1 MIKRINLFLL
11 ISILVLCVAAT
22 AIYFINPLAVKSEN
36 IRPRLLGSDIYRI
49 PSKSMQP
56 SLQPGDYI
64 SVSNTAYLESSPN
77 RNDVV
82 VFYKPDSEKTI
93 PRLPYIKRV
102 IAIAGDKIKIS
113 KAKVSVNDK
122 KLKEDYVLNLNIKT
136 PYSQE
141 MKTAT
146 VPENHV
152 FVLGDNRDNSSDSR
166 IYGFVAIEDVIAKAS
181 IILYGDQNRSGKS
194 IK

>member
-1 MIKRINLFLL
+1 MIKRIGLFLL
-11 ISILVLCVAAT
+11 ISILVLCVTAT

-122 KLKEDYVLNLNIKT
+122 KLKEGYVLNLNIKT

-166 IYGFVAIEDVIAKAS
+166 IYGSVAVKDVIAKAS
-181 IILYGDQNRSGKS
+181 TILYGDQNRSGKS